1 MFSSRF
7 YPLPSALRTLQNE
20 NSELAKKVEEQS
32 YFHLYICGIMSPEKN
47 KAEEQ
52 LHIDFLSTTMLI
64 VDCPGGLAMMFI
76 FNCPGGPAGEAE
88 CPLCLPVPAPY

>member
-20 NSELAKKVEEQS
+20 NRELAKKVEEQS
-32 YFHLYICGIMSPEKN
+32 YFHLYVELCHLSKN

-64 VDCPGGLAMMFI
+64 VDCPGG
-76 FNCPGGPAGEAE
+76 PTGEAE
-88 CPLCLPVPAPY
+88 CPLCLPVPTPYSHLSYLFHIEI

>member
-20 NSELAKKVEEQS
+20 NRELAKKVEEQS
-32 YFHLYICGIMSPEKN
+32 YFHLYVELCHLSKN

-64 VDCPGGLAMMFI
+64 VDCPGGPAMMI
-76 FNCPGGPAGEAE
+76 IVNCPGGPAGEAE